1 MSKPRFT
8 HRIDTWVT
16 PQFAEAIEAVADARC
31 QTSSGIVR
39 EALSLYLHQIGAHPA
54 RQAGRSQ
61 SNEQPNGANQ

>member
-1 MSKPRFT
+1 MSKSRFT

-16 PQFAEAIEAVADARC
+16 PQFAEAIEAIADARC

-54 RQAGRSQ
+54 RQAGHPQ
-61 SNEQPNGANQ
+61 TNDQTNGAT